1 MPFSP
6 SLYLALRPTDRCAWR
21 LLIVSR
27 SAAIATWHPE
37 TGIPRRRVV
46 LIAASAAAFAFVL
59 VLLPGPQ
66 RNIGEIGIAA
76 GLAVAVVSLSALWQ
90 SMPTVARLGVPVTYI
105 AVVAVLVDGCG
116 GTSSGFGGL
125 FLLPL
130 LWLAILG
137 SRGELLLGVV
147 AVGVARALPVKV
159 IGAPKYPPSEWR
171 AAIVLAAVAAIACF
185 TIQQLVRD
193 ARLRTTELLGRADE
207 LEEASRL
214 LARQNEQL
222 RELDRLKDEF
232 VALVSHELRTPLTS
246 IIGYL
251 ELVLDEDAEPLTS
264 DQRQFLA
271 TVSRN
276 VVRLT
281 RLVNEL
287 LFLAQFDSGR
297 VELIL
302 AEADINQVLAEATEA
317 AEPAANAKQIELRL
331 EADPLSPVICD
342 RARIAQLV
350 DNLLANAVKFTPEG
364 GRVDVKAAQDG
375 DAIAVTVSDT
385 GIGIPADELPRL
397 FGRFFRASSAV
408 AHAIPGTGLG
418 LAISQAIAEA
428 HNSTITVQST
438 LDQGTT
444 FRLLLPARA
453 GGIGPP
459 L

>member
-1 MPFSP
+1 MP
-6 SLYLALRPTDRCAWR
+6 A
-21 LLIVSR
+21 
-27 SAAIATWHPE
+27 HPE

-46 LIAASAAAFAFVL
+46 LIAASAVAFAFAL
-59 VLLPGPQ
+59 LLLPGPQ

-90 SMPTVARLGVPVTYI
+90 SMPTVARIGVPVAYI
-105 AVVAVLVDGCG
+105 AVVAVLVDGGG

-130 LWLAILG
+130 LWLAIVG
-137 SRGELLLGVV
+137 SRAELLLGVV
-147 AVGVARALPVKV
+147 AVGVVRALLVKV
-159 IGAPKYPPSEWR
+159 VGAPEYPASDWR
-171 AAIVLAAVAAIACF
+171 ATIVLGAVAAIACF

-193 ARLRTTELLGRADE
+193 ARVRTTELLGRADE
-207 LEEASRL
+207 LEEASRQ

-222 RELDRLKDEF
+222 LELDRLKDEF

-251 ELVLDEDAEPLTS
+251 ELVIDEDVEPLTP

-276 VVRLT
+276 VERLT

-302 AEADINQVLAEATEA
+302 AEADINRVLAEAAEA
-317 AEPAANAKQIELRL
+317 AEPAANAKQIELRF
-331 EADPLSPVICD
+331 EADPLLPAICD

-385 GIGIPADELPRL
+385 GIGIPAGELPQL
-397 FGRFFRASSAV
+397 FGRFFRASSAI
-408 AHAIPGTGLG
+408 ANAIPGTGLG

-428 HNSTITVQST
+428 HNSTITVEST

-444 FRLLLPARA
+444 FRLLLPTRA
-453 GGIGPP
+453 GATEPSHALSTPAGVRGSSE
-459 L
+459 